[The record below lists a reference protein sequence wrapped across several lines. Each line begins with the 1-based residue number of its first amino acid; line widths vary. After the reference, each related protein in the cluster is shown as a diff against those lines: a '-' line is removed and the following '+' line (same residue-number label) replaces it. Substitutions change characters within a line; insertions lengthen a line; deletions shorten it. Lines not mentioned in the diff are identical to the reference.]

1 MMTFYA
7 AAGSYQIRNEDGK
20 DMPYIMR
27 LGKLQ
32 PVSIPEFSI
41 WSMLL
46 WDVLTHDELRKKYF
60 EKMEEVKLDPSGFE
74 KALEMLVKRKLIIKG
89 VGYTGADAL
98 YNMLYDTYVIP
109 LRGVQG
115 TRRLLNIAKLLKQ
128 GKVNFFEAV
137 YLLQPDKGT
146 EAEQRIM
153 KLVTAIHSIRSWTGS
168 RVTSAIVVII
178 HTVSSRMPPGGLRC
192 SLPNGKKIL
201 RKGVMT
207 MADEKRYFSVKDMF
221 EQAVTRAKTDPRYE
235 EYSKICELDYD
246 LLCSTCKYDKLYR
259 CEFDVVGEVTY
270 GSSEGIYGDIFLYGN
285 WSKERDDPFKSR
297 ARVYVLKTLKQDKES
312 YLAVGMLVNLIC
324 YYANEFVATHLDRFD

>member
-60 EKMEEVKLDPSGFE
+60 EKMEEVKLDPSRFE

-153 KLVTAIHSIRSWTGS
+153 KLVTQTPLSVPELVRCFENNVRDVSSADKVI
-168 RVTSAIVVII
+168 SAIY
-178 HTVSSRMPPGGLRC
+178 TEESD
-192 SLPNGKKIL
+192 N
-201 RKGVMT
+201 
-207 MADEKRYFSVKDMF
+207 
-221 EQAVTRAKTDPRYE
+221 QARLNNA
-235 EYSKICELDYD
+235 C
-246 LLCSTCKYDKLYR
+246 
-259 CEFDVVGEVTY
+259 
-270 GSSEGIYGDIFLYGN
+270 
-285 WSKERDDPFKSR
+285 
-297 ARVYVLKTLKQDKES
+297 
-312 YLAVGMLVNLIC
+312 
-324 YYANEFVATHLDRFD
+324 

>member
-89 VGYTGADAL
+89 V
-98 YNMLYDTYVIP
+98 
-109 LRGVQG
+109 
-115 TRRLLNIAKLLKQ
+115 AKLLKQ

-153 KLVTAIHSIRSWTGS
+153 KLVTQTPLSVPELVRCFENDVRDVSSADKVI
-168 RVTSAIVVII
+168 SAIY
-178 HTVSSRMPPGGLRC
+178 TEESDNQARLNNAC
-192 SLPNGKKIL
+192 SLSNHRQDVLEATTNLYLTRQVIL
-201 RKGVMT
+201 EH
-207 MADEKRYFSVKDMF
+207 A
-221 EQAVTRAKTDPRYE
+221 
-235 EYSKICELDYD
+235 
-246 LLCSTCKYDKLYR
+246 
-259 CEFDVVGEVTY
+259 
-270 GSSEGIYGDIFLYGN
+270 
-285 WSKERDDPFKSR
+285 
-297 ARVYVLKTLKQDKES
+297 
-312 YLAVGMLVNLIC
+312 
-324 YYANEFVATHLDRFD
+324 

>member
-115 TRRLLNIAKLLKQ
+115 TRRLLNIAKLLRQ
-128 GKVNFFEAV
+128 GKVSFFEAV

-153 KLVTAIHSIRSWTGS
+153 KLVTQTPLSVPELVRCFENDVRDVSSADKVI
-168 RVTSAIVVII
+168 SAIY
-178 HTVSSRMPPGGLRC
+178 TEESDNQARLNNAC
-192 SLPNGKKIL
+192 SLSNHRQDVLEATTNLYLTRQVIL
-201 RKGVMT
+201 EH
-207 MADEKRYFSVKDMF
+207 A
-221 EQAVTRAKTDPRYE
+221 
-235 EYSKICELDYD
+235 
-246 LLCSTCKYDKLYR
+246 
-259 CEFDVVGEVTY
+259 
-270 GSSEGIYGDIFLYGN
+270 
-285 WSKERDDPFKSR
+285 
-297 ARVYVLKTLKQDKES
+297 
-312 YLAVGMLVNLIC
+312 
-324 YYANEFVATHLDRFD
+324 

>member
-137 YLLQPDKGT
+137 YLLQPDTNRYLKAVNI
-146 EAEQRIM
+146 EWDVDLAED
-153 KLVTAIHSIRSWTGS
+153 LD
-168 RVTSAIVVII
+168 
-178 HTVSSRMPPGGLRC
+178 
-192 SLPNGKKIL
+192 SLPKEVQIPDG
-201 RKGVMT
+201 MT
-207 MADEKRYFSVKDMF
+207 D
-221 EQAVTRAKTDPRYE
+221 TE
-235 EYSKICELDYD
+235 EISDY
-246 LLCSTCKYDKLYR
+246 LSNLTGFCHRGFGL
-259 CEFDVVGEVTY
+259 
-270 GSSEGIYGDIFLYGN
+270 
-285 WSKERDDPFKSR
+285 KE
-297 ARVYVLKTLKQDKES
+297 T
-312 YLAVGMLVNLIC
+312 
-324 YYANEFVATHLDRFD
+324 